1 MNNYKESLVL
11 RKTSMPIFL
20 NEQYFL
26 PKYPEKLLV
35 FLRIMKGLYQRGSI
49 CPDLSHISRNGLLN
63 FPFENGGVFMQQNL
77 NEAGITGAIP
87 LSEKYMLSIR
97 EAACYFNI
105 GVKKMRRL
113 AEENMGRFSVFS
125 GNRYLINRTKFE
137 QFLNETSAI

>member
-1 MNNYKESLVL
+1 MKGI
-11 RKTSMPIFL
+11 IFL
-20 NEQYFL
+20 
-26 PKYPEKLLV
+26 LL
-35 FLRIMKGLYQRGSI
+35 GGSI
-49 CPDLSHISRNGLLN
+49 CLDLSHMGRKGTCNSPFGNGDKL
-63 FPFENGGVFMQQNL
+63 MQQFL
-77 NEAGITGAIP
+77 DDDGVTIAIP

-113 AEENMGRFSVFS
+113 AEENMGIFSVYS